1 MTTPLFLLRCLQV
14 GLRLDDLDKIE
25 VGIVQ
30 DVFVEMAND
39 RAKWDYKATQEDIK
53 KYFG

>member
-14 GLRLDDLDKIE
+14 GLRLEDLDKIE

-39 RAKWDYKATQEDIK
+39 RAKWDIKATQADFDRFK
-53 KYFG
+53 R